1 MGNFRIGLGYD
12 VHRLEEG
19 YPLWLCGVRVECEFG
34 AVGHSDADTPT
45 HALCDALL
53 GALALGDIGKHFPD
67 TDPAYHGIS
76 SLLLLEQCYEMVEK
90 RGFRLSNADIVI
102 ALQRPK
108 IQPYIEQMRATLA
121 ECLQAPVETV
131 SVKATTTERLGFVG
145 EGRGIMAQA
154 VVLLEKPVNASE

>member
-76 SLLLLEQCYEMVEK
+76 SLLLLKQCYEMVQK

-108 IQPYIEQMRATLA
+108 IQPYIAQRRPTRA
-121 ECLQAPVETV
+121 ECLQAPAESI